1 AADDR
6 SRVVVQL
13 SRPVSYDV
21 SRSGN
26 TIRVAIT
33 ADDAAPI
40 AQAPLPAPATVPVA
54 TPPATGTTQPIDN
67 AADNNAALPANR
79 VTAIDFRRNA
89 NDAGRV
95 EISLTDSGGPI
106 DVERRGDN
114 IVVIL
119 PETHLPSRLEKRLD
133 VADFAT
139 PVKYVDTFR
148 RDTNTR
154 VVVTPFQDADFT
166 YTTQHIGNQ
175 FVLQVKPVKPAP
187 TAQRARPR
195 MNVPNYSG
203 EKISL
208 SFQKMDIRSV
218 LQIIAEV
225 ANVNMVV

>member
-1 AADDR
+1 
-6 SRVVVQL
+6 
-13 SRPVSYDV
+13 
-21 SRSGN
+21 
-26 TIRVAIT
+26 
-33 ADDAAPI
+33 
-40 AQAPLPAPATVPVA
+40 
-54 TPPATGTTQPIDN
+54 
-67 AADNNAALPANR
+67 
-79 VTAIDFRRNA
+79 
-89 NDAGRV
+89 
-95 EISLTDSGGPI
+95 
-106 DVERRGDN
+106 
-114 IVVIL
+114 
-119 PETHLPSRLEKRLD
+119 PSRLEKRLD

-175 FVLQVKPVKPAP
+175 FVLQVKPDKPVP

-225 ANVNMVV
+225 ANVNMVVADNVQGTVTLRLKNVPWDQALHLVLSSHGLGMQRVGNVMKIAPLGQI